1 MVQVAALSNVET
13 HSGTAIPQ
21 SAAHGRFR
29 SVRHFAEKSL
39 ALPKGQNPRRLRL
52 VLTNCALSVI
62 ETQTAMGFC
71 LSEFTDQTACGL
83 MIPT

>member
-21 SAAHGRFR
+21 SAAPWSVQKCPPLCRKVACIAER
-29 SVRHFAEKSL
+29 SKS
-39 ALPKGQNPRRLRL
+39 AKVKAG
-52 VLTNCALSVI
+52 LTNCALSVI